1 MTISARQWC
10 RHWPNGRFHSI
21 DDTTNYVRKSNIPF
35 GVHVI
40 RNSLR
45 DLNPYII
52 RSLQEN
58 EEKTKRK
65 KEWRTNYIV
74 VIGIRSWWLCAS
86 CLESP
91 TKWGTRMKKT
101 TFDDYI
107 FVNIVKIVHIP
118 AYTHTQY
125 KAKYHLRNTIVA
137 YLALLSAYN
146 STKFYFFFSF
156 VVSIRLNM
164 KRKFRIR
171 SKNFPSI
178 EKLVAFENLSTLLIT
193 LKVRKYNGCV
203 SVEVPL

>member
-1 MTISARQWC
+1 MKNELHSSYRNTELVVMCFLFGIANKMGNTI
-10 RHWPNGRFHSI
+10 
-21 DDTTNYVRKSNIPF
+21 
-35 GVHVI
+35 
-40 RNSLR
+40 LMM
-45 DLNPYII
+45 
-52 RSLQEN
+52 E
-58 EEKTKRK
+58 
-65 KEWRTNYIV
+65 
-74 VIGIRSWWLCAS
+74 
-86 CLESP
+86 
-91 TKWGTRMKKT
+91 KT

-118 AYTHTQY
+118 SYTHTQY

-156 VVSIRLNM
+156 VVSIRLNT

-171 SKNFPSI
+171 SKNFPSF